1 LKTILTMTNNST
13 VNTI

>member
-1 LKTILTMTNNST
+1 VKTILTMTNNST